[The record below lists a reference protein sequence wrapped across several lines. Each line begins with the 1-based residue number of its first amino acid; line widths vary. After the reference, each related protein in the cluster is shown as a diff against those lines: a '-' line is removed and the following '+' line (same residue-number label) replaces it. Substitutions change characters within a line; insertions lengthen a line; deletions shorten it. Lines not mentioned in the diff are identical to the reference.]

1 MPVLTDQAPVRPR
14 PLMGVITT
22 RLKVWSGKQPL
33 IFLARTREDLGKL
46 AFRPL
51 ARRGLAALLVADD
64 LALPSTPQSLEVIPT
79 SPEQLGELQDGDVV
93 LINPEGGLTLLYQ
106 AGSPHNSIL
115 ATNRCNCLCV
125 MCPQVPGDDPPDLLE
140 NNLKLISLLDPKQTE
155 NLGIT
160 GGEPTL
166 LGDDLIRLVRAARQ
180 RLPHTLLTLLTNG
193 RKLKDLE
200 FAKALVQAGFPQL
213 FIEIP
218 LFADNDTEHDTVM
231 GARGS
236 FYDTLQGLHNLA
248 LLGQP
253 VGLRTVLHALTVGR
267 LRQYAEFVYRNLPF
281 VIQVAFMGMETC
293 GLAGENLDRLWV
305 DPYDYRHQL
314 AYAVR
319 YLDRRMVP
327 VSIYNHQ
334 LCLLPPEVWR
344 FARRSITTWKQT
356 YLPLCHT
363 CRAQETCGGLFATG
377 EKHSAYLGPVG

>member
-1 MPVLTDQAPVRPR
+1 MPGLTHPAPVRPR
-14 PLMGVITT
+14 PLIGVITT

-33 IFLARTREDLGKL
+33 IFLARTQADLGRL
-46 AFRPL
+46 SRRPWV
-51 ARRGLAALLVADD
+51 RRGLAALLVSDNLD
-64 LALPSTPQSLEVIPT
+64 LASIPTVNPVIQT
-79 SPEQLGELQDGDVV
+79 SPEQCGELKDGDVV
-93 LINPEGGLTLLYQ
+93 LINPAGGINLLYQ
-106 AGSPHNSIL
+106 ADSPHNSIL

-140 NNLKLISLLDPKQTE
+140 NNLKLISLVDPKRTE

-166 LGDDLIRLVRAARQ
+166 LGEDLIKLVRAARQ
-180 RLPHTLLTLLTNG
+180 KLPNTLLTLLTNG

-200 FAKALVQAGFPQL
+200 FAKALVQVGFPNL

-231 GARGS
+231 GAKGS

-253 VGLRTVLHALTVGR
+253 VGLRTVLHALTISR

-281 VIQVAFMGMETC
+281 VMQVAFMGMETC
-293 GLAGENLDRLWV
+293 GLAGENLARLWV
-305 DPYDYRHQL
+305 DPYDYRHDL

-334 LCLLPPEVWR
+334 LCILPPEIWR
-344 FARRSITTWKQT
+344 FARKSITTWKQT

-363 CRAQETCGGLFATG
+363 CRVQEACGGLFATG
-377 EKHSAYLGPVG
+377 EKHSAYLRPVG

>member
-46 AFRPL
+46 ALRPW
-51 ARRGLAALLVADD
+51 ARRGLAALLKADN
-64 LALPSTPQSLEVIPT
+64 LEISPTSHLPQVIPA
-79 SPEQLGELQDGDVV
+79 SPEQCGELKDGDVV
-93 LINPEGGLTLLYQ
+93 LINPEGGITLLYQ

-125 MCPQVPGDDPPDLLE
+125 MCPQVPGGDPPDLLE
-140 NNLKLISLLDPKQTE
+140 NNLKFISLLDPKQTE

-166 LGDDLIRLVRAARQ
+166 LGEDLIKLIRAARK
-180 RLPHTLLTLLTNG
+180 RLPRTLLTLLTNG
-193 RKLKDLE
+193 RRLKDLE
-200 FAKALVQAGFPQL
+200 YAKALVQAGFPQL

-231 GARGS
+231 GAKGS

-253 VGLRTVLHALTVGR
+253 VGLRTVLHALTAGR

-281 VIQVAFMGMETC
+281 VMQMAFMGMETC

-305 DPYDYRHQL
+305 DPYDYRRQL

-334 LCLLPPEVWR
+334 LCILPPEVWR

-363 CRAQETCGGLFATG
+363 CRVQETCGGLFATG
-377 EKHSAYLGPVG
+377 EKHSAYLRPVG